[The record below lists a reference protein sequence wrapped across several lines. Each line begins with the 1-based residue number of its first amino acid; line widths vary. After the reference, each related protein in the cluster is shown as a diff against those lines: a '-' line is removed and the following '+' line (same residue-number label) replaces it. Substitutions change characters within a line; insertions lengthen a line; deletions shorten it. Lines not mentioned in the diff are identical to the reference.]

1 MNAWNNHPLTTEG
14 NKSPSQVWIQGLLL
28 NSRSGHTVTE
38 ELYSDAQSTDVS
50 LNIRFYNYN
59 TVVSRV
65 SAHGRLNITHDFGP
79 HGRLPGIKIP
89 YVYIEAATVA
99 P

>member
-1 MNAWNNHPLTTEG
+1 M
-14 NKSPSQVWIQGLLL
+14 S
-28 NSRSGHTVTE
+28 
-38 ELYSDAQSTDVS
+38 Y
-50 LNIRFYNYN
+50 

-65 SAHGRLNITHDFGP
+65 NTHGRLNITHDFGP

-89 YVYIEAATVA
+89 YVCIEAAIVT

>member
-1 MNAWNNHPLTTEG
+1 MSA
-14 NKSPSQVWIQGLLL
+14 VQG
-28 NSRSGHTVTE
+28 
-38 ELYSDAQSTDVS
+38 YSDQAQWKPTISVKLIHTHMSIFMDS
-50 LNIRFYNYN
+50 I

-65 SAHGRLNITHDFGP
+65 SAQGHLNITHDFGP

-89 YVYIEAATVA
+89 YVCIEAATVA